1 MILSSGKPRAHQ
13 SVPVPHHIFDG
24 TNGWMQTSAEPHP
37 SLALTVFTA
46 KADYDHLKL
55 PFPQMKPTK
64 CSVIVDSGCQSALLG
79 LRMLNMF
86 GLKRSNLVP
95 VKGGMCTIS
104 KEDITIIGAVFLR
117 LRGVDGNNGKSVES
131 AVMAYVSDCTEKF
144 YISRQVM
151 RELGI
156 IPPDFPKISAPLEVS
171 EVGSSDTSFS
181 PCGCKKRTQPPKRPE
196 SLPFPASEDNI
207 NEMKEWLLEK
217 YASSTFNL
225 CPHEPAPLIDADPI
239 RIHLDPNAI
248 PKPAFTAATV
258 PIHLRKA
265 VSEQLQEDVAKKI
278 IEPVKSG
285 VPTVWQ
291 ARMHVVA
298 KPDGTPRRV
307 VNYQHMNKYC
317 LRETQHVVPPYKQ
330 ARLVPPGGYRTV
342 TDAKD
347 GYHSVPLAEEDR
359 HLTTFITEE
368 GRFQYRVA
376 PQGYLA
382 SGDGYNQRYD
392 NIIADVPRKTKCV
405 DDVLMWDD
413 DESLEAHWWR
423 VIDFLTL
430 VGSNGVTLN
439 PKKFQFCQR
448 EVEFA
453 GFQIT
458 QNSVKPLPK
467 YLDVIRNFPRPTDI
481 SGIRSWFG
489 LVNQVSHYARLS
501 DLMLPF
507 KPLLSPKTRFRWD
520 DELEHAFQKSKLE
533 IIEAIKQGV
542 QIFEPGRTTSLSPD
556 WSRAGIGYFLYQK
569 HCSCPSKVTTCC
581 ENGWRI
587 VLAGSR
593 FLNKAE
599 KNYWPVEGE
608 ALAVVWA
615 LEDTRF
621 FTIGCT
627 DLHIQTDHRPLI
639 KLLGDRTLDEINNRR
654 LINLKERSM
663 GWQFEIHH
671 VPGRLIPAPDA
682 TSRNPF
688 NSLED
693 VDGISMSA
701 VLEAIRSFE
710 EIDSSMEMGVVA
722 AAKATLPPHSS
733 ITWERVR
740 DETSRDI
747 YLLQLIEMAENG
759 FPVSP
764 QLMPPQ
770 LLPYWRFRD
779 ELSAVDGVLMY
790 GSRVV
795 IPPQLRDQIVMH
807 LHSAHQGISQM
818 NSRAS
823 DCVFWP
829 GITSDIEKARVKCTS
844 CNVNA
849 PSQSKTPPV
858 EPSSPSLPF
867 EAIASDFFQFQGKR
881 FLLTVDR
888 FSNWPDLRQVNGAT
902 GLIEAYRELF
912 ATFGVPRELSSDGGP
927 EYAAK
932 VFKQFLRTYDVRHR
946 QSSAY
951 HPQSNGRAE
960 VTVKSMKR
968 LLSDN
973 IDQSGKLNTDAITR
987 AMLQIRNTPER
998 DSGLS
1003 PAQILFGRTLRDT
1016 LPLVPPIP
1024 RGTSVFDPKSTVNQ
1038 GWKEAWTAKEDALKA
1053 RMAKQV
1059 ERLQANTHALKP
1071 LQVGDIVR
1079 IQNQTGSHP
1088 NKWDKTG
1095 TVVQVGQNDQYIV
1108 KVDGSWRLTLRNRKF
1123 LRKMIPRGLED
1134 QENKLASPSSLPASN
1149 LLPSFPA
1156 PMITDANKE
1165 PSKDGLSD
1173 TVTTPEDPSP
1183 LNNPV
1188 REPLSVTPSALPKT
1202 KETVVAPPDVP
1213 HSQAIKLADTSPMQM
1228 RPKRDRKKPDW
1239 YGDRV

>member
-1 MILSSGKPRAHQ
+1 
-13 SVPVPHHIFDG
+13 
-24 TNGWMQTSAEPHP
+24 
-37 SLALTVFTA
+37 
-46 KADYDHLKL
+46 
-55 PFPQMKPTK
+55 
-64 CSVIVDSGCQSALLG
+64 
-79 LRMLNMF
+79 
-86 GLKRSNLVP
+86 
-95 VKGGMCTIS
+95 
-104 KEDITIIGAVFLR
+104 
-117 LRGVDGNNGKSVES
+117 
-131 AVMAYVSDCTEKF
+131 
-144 YISRQVM
+144 
-151 RELGI
+151 
-156 IPPDFPKISAPLEVS
+156 
-171 EVGSSDTSFS
+171 
-181 PCGCKKRTQPPKRPE
+181 
-196 SLPFPASEDNI
+196 
-207 NEMKEWLLEK
+207 MKEWLLEK
-217 YASSTFNL
+217 YSCSTFKH
-225 CPHEPAPLIDADPI
+225 CPHEPSPTIEADPI

-265 VSEQLQEDVAKKI
+265 VSEQIQQDVAKGI

-291 ARMHVVA
+291 ARMHVVS
-298 KPDGTPRRV
+298 KPDGTPRRTIDF
-307 VNYQHMNKYC
+307 HHLNKFC
-317 LRETQHVVPPYKQ
+317 KRETQHVVPPYKQ
-330 ARLVPPGGYRTV
+330 ARLVPHGGYRTV

-347 GYHSVPLAEEDR
+347 GYHAVPLAEEDR

-392 NIIADVPRKTKCV
+392 NIIADVSRKTKCV

-423 VIDFLTL
+423 VIDFLIL
-430 VGSNGVTLN
+430 VGSNGITLN

-453 GFQIT
+453 GFRIT
-458 QNSVKPLPK
+458 QDSVKPLPK

-481 SGIRSWFG
+481 TGIRSWFG
-489 LVNQVSHYARLS
+489 LVHQVSHYAKLTKI
-501 DLMLPF
+501 MLPF

-520 DELEHAFQKSKLE
+520 DELEHAFQESKLE

-542 QIFEPGRTTSLSPD
+542 EIFEPGRTTSLSPD

-569 HCSCPSKVTTCC
+569 HCSCPSKITTCC
-581 ENGWRI
+581 EDGWRI

-621 FTIGCT
+621 FTVGCT
-627 DLHIQTDHRPLI
+627 DLHIQTDHRPLT
-639 KLLGDRTLDEINNRR
+639 KLLGDRTLDEMNNRR

-671 VPGRLIPAPDA
+671 VPGRLIPASDA
-682 TSRNPF
+682 TSRNPH

-693 VDGISMSA
+693 DGYDDGISMSA
-701 VLEAIRSFE
+701 VLEAIRSFD
-710 EIDSSMEMGVVA
+710 EIDNSMEIGIVA
-722 AAKATLPPHSS
+722 AAKATLPPFQS
-733 ITWERVR
+733 ITWERVK

-747 YLLQLIEMAENG
+747 YLLQLIDMAENG
-759 FPVSP
+759 FPDSP

-795 IPPQLRDQIVMH
+795 IPPQLREQVVVH

-818 NSRAS
+818 NYRAS

-829 GITSDIEKARVKCTS
+829 GITSDIERARAKCTP

-849 PSQSKTPPV
+849 PSQSKMPPV
-858 EPSSPSLPF
+858 EPFVPSLPF
-867 EAIASDFFQFQGKR
+867 EAIASDFFQSQGKR

-902 GLIEAYRELF
+902 GLIEAYLELF

-927 EYAAK
+927 EYVAK
-932 VFKQFLRTYDVRHR
+932 SFKQFLRTYDVRHR

-960 VTVKSMKR
+960 VTVKTMKR

-1024 RGTSVFDPKSTVNQ
+1024 RRTTVFDSKSAVNQ
-1038 GWKEAWTAKEDALKA
+1038 GWKEAWAAKEDALKA

-1059 ERLQANTHALKP
+1059 EKLQANAHVLKP
-1071 LQVGDIVR
+1071 LQVGDLVR

-1123 LRKMIPRGLED
+1123 LRKMLPRSLED
-1134 QENKLASPSSLPASN
+1134 IERKPAFPSNHAIPLIPDVRS
-1149 LLPSFPA
+1149 
-1156 PMITDANKE
+1156 E
-1165 PSKDGLSD
+1165 PSKEDSSNEAETPTDLPSLNDPVLS
-1173 TVTTPEDPSP
+1173 PPAI
-1183 LNNPV
+1183 
-1188 REPLSVTPSALPKT
+1188 SVTPP
-1202 KETVVAPPDVP
+1202 APPDVP
-1213 HSQAIKLADTSPMQM
+1213 HYHASEPAGNEQAIPTTRGRGRPRKRGFTGIPSWRTNLSDGQPTSNIERPENEYQTSSPERSQPSHVEM
-1228 RPKRDRKKPDW
+1228 RPQRERRTPDW